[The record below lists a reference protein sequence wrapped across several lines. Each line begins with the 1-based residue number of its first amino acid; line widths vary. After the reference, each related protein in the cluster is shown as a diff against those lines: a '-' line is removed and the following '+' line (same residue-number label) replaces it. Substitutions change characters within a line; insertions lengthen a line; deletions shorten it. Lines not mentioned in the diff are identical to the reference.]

1 MTPQREEAE
10 RYLRLAR
17 RDEAAFRALLNSV
30 TVDFAVACFH
40 AQQAVEKAL
49 KAVMFL
55 HGLEFRRTHDL
66 EELSGSLTDAGIN
79 IPLEAEE
86 LRRPR
91 LMPWNFAT
99 TTNRCL
105 WSRPN
110 RRLRTPHGCLS
121 GRIRRWQIFRE
132 RQYFLRALYGQPGC

>member
-10 RYLRLAR
+10 RFMRLVR
-17 RDEAAFRALLNSV
+17 RDEAAFRALLNSA

-66 EELSGSLTDAGIN
+66 EELSA
-79 IPLEAEE
+79 
-86 LRRPR
+86 
-91 LMPWNFAT
+91 
-99 TTNRCL
+99 
-105 WSRPN
+105 
-110 RRLRTPHGCLS
+110 
-121 GRIRRWQIFRE
+121 RWRMRAPTFRW
-132 RQYFLRALYGQPGC
+132 RWKSCAV

>member
-1 MTPQREEAE
+1 MTPQREEAG

-79 IPLEAEE
+79 NPLEAEE
-86 LRRPR
+86 LRRLTPYAVEFR
-91 LMPWNFAT
+91 YDDEPMPLVSPEQAIEYT
-99 TTNRCL
+99 
-105 WSRPN
+105 SRV
-110 RRLRTPHGCLS
+110 LV
-121 GRIRRWQIFRE
+121 WADK
-132 RQYFLRALYGQPGC
+132 ALADFP

>member
-17 RDEAAFRALLNSV
+17 RDEAAFRALLNSA
-30 TVDFAVACFH
+30 TVDFSVACFH

-66 EELSGSLTDAGIN
+66 EELSGTLGDAGVN
-79 IPLEAEE
+79 APLDAEE
-86 LRRPR
+86 LRRLTPYAVEFR
-91 LMPWNFAT
+91 YDDEPMPLVSPEQAIAYTTRVLGWADKALANF
-99 TTNRCL
+99 
-105 WSRPN
+105 P
-110 RRLRTPHGCLS
+110 
-121 GRIRRWQIFRE
+121 
-132 RQYFLRALYGQPGC
+132 

>member
-10 RYLRLAR
+10 RFMRLAR
-17 RDEAAFRALLNSV
+17 RDEAAFRALLEST

-66 EELSGSLTDAGIN
+66 EELSGTLADASVN
-79 IPLEAEE
+79 IPLEEEE
-86 LRRPR
+86 LRRLTPYAVEFR
-91 LMPWNFAT
+91 YDDEPIPLVSPEQAISYTSRALSWADKSLANFA
-99 TTNRCL
+99 
-105 WSRPN
+105 
-110 RRLRTPHGCLS
+110 
-121 GRIRRWQIFRE
+121 
-132 RQYFLRALYGQPGC
+132 